1 MSLNVTPLCENRYE
15 LTRDFEILGITIP
28 KGYKTNGANIPRI
41 FYIFYPPFIPKYLK
55 AIVLHDYLCDLSDQT
70 LPNDKFKS
78 KSEGFKFADLKLKE
92 ALKECNADAFTQNL
106 FYICVRIY
114 HKLKYGREK

>member
-1 MSLNVTPLCENRYE
+1 MDLNVTPLCENRYE

-28 KGYKTNGANIPRI
+28 EGYKTNGANIPRI

-70 LPNDKFKS
+70 IPNDKFKS
-78 KSEGFKFADLKLKE
+78 KSDLKLKE
-92 ALKECNADAFTQNL
+92 ALRECGAGAFTQNL

-114 HKLKYGREK
+114 HKLKYGGEK